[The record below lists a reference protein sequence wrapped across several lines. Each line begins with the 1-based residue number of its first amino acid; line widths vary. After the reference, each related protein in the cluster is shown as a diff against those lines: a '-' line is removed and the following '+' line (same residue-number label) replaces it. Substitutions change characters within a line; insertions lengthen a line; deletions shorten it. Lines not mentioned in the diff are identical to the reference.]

1 MWNKIYLIA
10 LAVLI
15 LPIVFLSYYSWSWL
29 QSIGAPQNVV
39 SNYEYWS
46 TLSWSYLWISTVILL
61 IIANV
66 LHWKTHRAWALWAT
80 FIYFAT
86 FIIVRYFWL
95 NQSFFHYKKA
105 NNLWQG
111 EFSIAPLFGVLLC
124 VVAAVIVFFNQFLIK
139 RLQDKMNLPTQP
151 AFNDSIENSENIITV
166 EDGDRPN

>member
-15 LPIVFLSYYSWSWL
+15 IPVVFLSYYSWSWL

-39 SNYEYWS
+39 LSYEYWS

-61 IIANV
+61 IIANF
-66 LHWKTHRAWALWAT
+66 LHWKTRLAWALWTT
-80 FIYFAT
+80 FLYFAT

-95 NQSFFHYKKA
+95 DQSFFQYKKA

-139 RLQDKMNLPTQP
+139 RLQDKMNPQPHP
-151 AFNDSIENSENIITV
+151 AFNDSIENSENLITV
-166 EDGDRPN
+166 EDSERPN

>member
-15 LPIVFLSYYSWSWL
+15 LPMVFLSYYSWSWL
-29 QSIGAPQNVV
+29 QSIGSPQNVV
-39 SNYEYWS
+39 LSYEYWS

-61 IIANV
+61 ILANV
-66 LHWKTHRAWALWAT
+66 LLWQTRRAWALWTT
-80 FIYFAT
+80 FIYFT
-86 FIIVRYFWL
+86 IFIFVRYFWL
-95 NQSFFHYKKA
+95 DQSFFQYKKD

-139 RLQDKMNLPTQP
+139 RLQDKMNPPPQP
-151 AFNDSIENSENIITV
+151 AFSDSIANSDNVIAVENGEKLN
-166 EDGDRPN
+166 